1 MYLAWLGNKASVKQ
15 KMQLLRNLLYH
26 FSEDEVRWKEKHR
39 HRKGLYVH
47 TRARVCV
54 CWGRST
60 SLVSFLDLC
69 RSLRFYSMFVA
80 VVSNCCC
87 CCTDCPA
94 SAADA
99 SDSDSETLADM
110 GDQLSL

>member
-47 TRARVCV
+47 THARVCV
-54 CWGRST
+54 LGEEHEFSVF
-60 SLVSFLDLC
+60 SGLVSFFKVLQYVLLLLC
-69 RSLRFYSMFVA
+69 LTVVVVA
-80 VVSNCCC
+80 LTV
-87 CCTDCPA
+87 
-94 SAADA
+94 
-99 SDSDSETLADM
+99 
-110 GDQLSL
+110 QLQQQMLQTVIQKP